1 MRSYF
6 TLSLALAA
14 LLSSVVAGPMDG
26 DSGLVQRGE

>member
-14 LLSSVVAGPMDG
+14 LLSSAVAGPIAANSD
-26 DSGLVQRGE
+26 LAERGE